1 MKERILT
8 IPLQARQKEHAQLVT
23 LQQAFAE
30 LCNALVPIVRQNR
43 CWGRVGLHHLAY
55 HALRAQFPR
64 MGSQMV
70 CNAIYSVSR
79 AYRMVYKRMAHKNP
93 ESPLPRLQFLPG
105 APVFFDRHTV
115 SIKEGQL
122 SMYTLDGR
130 VRFGFNCP
138 PEILDVFS
146 HGKLREIA
154 LHRNGE
160 TFSMSFRV
168 QEKEDAES
176 AAQDTVGELPEYIV
190 LLPDDVPEEPLLSDR
205 AQAFD
210 RACGDIN

>member
-8 IPLQARQKEHAQLVT
+8 IPLQTRQKEHSQLVA

-30 LCNALVPIVRQNR
+30 LCNALVPVVRQSR
-43 CWGRVGLHHLAY
+43 CWNRVGLHHLAY

-79 AYRMVYKRMAHKNP
+79 AYRMVAKQP

-115 SIKEGQL
+115 SIKAGQL

-130 VRFGFNCP
+130 VRFGFHCP
-138 PEILDVFS
+138 QEILDVFS
-146 HGKLREIA
+146 RGKLREIV
-154 LHRNGE
+154 LHRNDE
-160 TFSMSFRV
+160 TFSISFRV
-168 QEKEDAES
+168 QETAE
-176 AAQDTVGELPEYIV
+176 AEPATQGAPGELPEYIV
-190 LLPDDVPEEPLLSDR
+190 LLPDDAPEETLASNTAPTHLTEPVE
-205 AQAFD
+205 A
-210 RACGDIN
+210 

>member
-1 MKERILT
+1 MKERILS
-8 IPLQARQKEHAQLVT
+8 IPLQARQKEHVQLVA

-43 CWGRVGLHHLAY
+43 CWSRVGLHHLAY

-79 AYRMVYKRMAHKNP
+79 AYRMVYKLHKHP
-93 ESPLPRLQFLPG
+93 ESPLPRLQFLPS

-122 SMYTLDGR
+122 SMYTLGGR
-130 VRFGFNCP
+130 IRFGFHCP
-138 PEILDVFS
+138 SEILDVFS
-146 HGKLREIA
+146 HGKLREIV

-168 QEKEDAES
+168 QEKAEAEPAEQDA
-176 AAQDTVGELPEYIV
+176 VGELPEYIV
-190 LLPDDVPEEPLLSDR
+190 LLPDDAPEEPLLPDAAPKHLTESVE
-205 AQAFD
+205 A
-210 RACGDIN
+210 

>member
-8 IPLQARQKEHAQLVT
+8 IPLQARQKEHAQLLA

-30 LCNALVPIVRQNR
+30 LCNALVPVVRQNR
-43 CWGRVGLHHLAY
+43 CWSRVGLHHLAY
-55 HALRAQFPR
+55 HALRARFPR

-79 AYRMVYKRMAHKNP
+79 AYRMVYKRHKQA
-93 ESPLPRLQFLPG
+93 ELPLPRLQFLPG

-115 SIKEGQL
+115 SIQEGQL

-130 VRFGFNCP
+130 VRFGFHCP
-138 PEILDVFS
+138 PEILDVFA

-160 TFSMSFRV
+160 AFSMSFQV
-168 QEKEDAES
+168 QEKQGAE
-176 AAQDTVGELPEYIV
+176 AAQETVGELPEYIV
-190 LLPDDVPEEPLLSDR
+190 LLPDDAPEDTFLSDAAPKHLTEPLE
-205 AQAFD
+205 A
-210 RACGDIN
+210 